1 MMGWGIVD
9 GGYNVENIVVEINS
23 WQNSGVDGEGRR
35 WSERNGPRD
44 KYQYRHNLHMS
55 RAFF

>member
-1 MMGWGIVD
+1 MD